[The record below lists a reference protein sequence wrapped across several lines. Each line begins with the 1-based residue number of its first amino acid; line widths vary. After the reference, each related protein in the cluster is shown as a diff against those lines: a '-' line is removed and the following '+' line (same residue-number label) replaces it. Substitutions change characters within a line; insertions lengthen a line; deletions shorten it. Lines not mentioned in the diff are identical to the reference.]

1 MGNDGIE
8 DDMNINEHCKRPPI
22 IKETKK
28 ITDEQE
34 NWFENCFLVLILF
47 HVAHSKIYMFFIVFQ
62 FFLTN
67 NGNLFMPLWSKKINY
82 E

>member
-1 MGNDGIE
+1 
-8 DDMNINEHCKRPPI
+8 MN
-22 IKETKK
+22 KEIDLK
-28 ITDEQE
+28 IV
-34 NWFENCFLVLILF
+34 FPVLILF

-62 FFLTN
+62 FFCLMN